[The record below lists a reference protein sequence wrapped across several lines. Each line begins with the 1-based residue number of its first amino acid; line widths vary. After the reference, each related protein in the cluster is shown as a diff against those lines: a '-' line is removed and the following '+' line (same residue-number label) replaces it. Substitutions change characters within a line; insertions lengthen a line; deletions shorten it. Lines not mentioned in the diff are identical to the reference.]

1 MNAPPSLAMLAAL
14 QGDSELP
21 VPKPLSEGAMAAL
34 TATLHEL
41 VVASENIDAL
51 AGELQHCKVQF
62 DVRPFRLLRDYLGDA
77 VYALQPAMLRHLD
90 GLDAERK
97 ARAL

>member
-1 MNAPPSLAMLAAL
+1 MNAPLSLTQLIAFKSGKGPIA
-14 QGDSELP
+14 
-21 VPKPLSEGAMAAL
+21 KPLSEGAVAAL
-34 TATLHEL
+34 TQTISEL
-41 VVASENIDAL
+41 VTASENIDAL

-62 DVRPFRLLRDYLGDA
+62 DVRPFRLLRDYIDDA
-77 VYALQPAMLRHLD
+77 IAAIQPAMLAHLD